1 MSTELTPPETVLADA
16 KAILAALVR
25 FDTTSRNSNL
35 ALVEWVEVYL
45 SRFGVASQ
53 RIYDPTGQKANLLA
67 TIGPVDVAGYV
78 LSGHTD
84 VVPVDGQDWTSD
96 PFMLTERDGRL
107 YGRGAC
113 DMKGFL
119 AACLA
124 QVPGMVAKPLDR
136 PIHLAFSYDE
146 EVGCIGV
153 RSMIAELAGRQVQP
167 LACFV
172 GEPTSMNVVV
182 GHKGK
187 RSQRVV
193 VTGRACHSSLAP
205 KGVNAVHAASRIVAR
220 IADLADALA
229 AHGPRDAM
237 FDVAHST
244 AHVGA
249 ITGGTALNI
258 VSDHAEFIYEIRVV
272 GADDVDALVGHIET
286 YARDTLLPAM
296 RAVAPEADIVFEDL
310 SEFPGLDIAPD
321 HEAVTL
327 AKKLAGKNGHS
338 KVAYGTEAGL
348 FMVRGGI
355 PSVIIGPGDIE
366 QAHKPDEY
374 LAVSE
379 LASACAFVGRLVAQA
394 RQPVA

>member
-1 MSTELTPPETVLADA
+1 MSTDLAAQNPVLEDA
-16 KAILAALVR
+16 KTILARLVS
-25 FDTTSRNSNL
+25 FDTTSRLSNL
-35 ALVEWVEVYL
+35 ALIAWVEAYL
-45 SRFGVASQ
+45 NRHGVASH
-53 RIYDPTGQKANLLA
+53 RIPDPTGLKANLLA
-67 TIGPVDVAGYV
+67 RIGPEGVPGYV

-84 VVPVDGQDWTSD
+84 VVPVDGQEWTSD
-96 PFMLTERDGRL
+96 PFTLIERDGKL

-119 AACLA
+119 SACLA
-124 QVPGMVAKPLDR
+124 QVPAMVASPLAR
-136 PIHLAFSYDE
+136 PIYLAFSYDE

-153 RSMIAELAGRQVQP
+153 RSMIKELAEQSTPP

-172 GEPTSMNVVV
+172 GEPTSMNVVI

-193 VTGRACHSSLAP
+193 VKGLACHSSLAP
-205 KGVNAVHAASRIVAR
+205 KGVNAVHAAARIVAR
-220 IADLADALA
+220 IADLADELA
-229 AHGPRDAM
+229 AKGPRDGM

-249 ITGGTALNI
+249 IKGGTALNI

-272 GADDVDALVGHIET
+272 GDDDVDALVHQIES
-286 YARDTLLPAM
+286 YARDQLLPPM
-296 RAVAPEADIVFEDL
+296 RAVSPDADIVFEDL
-310 SEFPGLDIAPD
+310 SEFPGLDISPD
-321 HEAVTL
+321 HDAVTR

-379 LASACAFVGRLVAQA
+379 LNAACHFVGRLVEMA
-394 RQPVA
+394 RDGA

>member
-1 MSTELTPPETVLADA
+1 MSTDLTAPRSVLSEA
-16 KAILAALVR
+16 KAILAALVA

-35 ALVEWVEVYL
+35 ALIDWVEAYL
-45 SRFGVASQ
+45 ARLGVSSQ
-53 RIYDPTGQKANLLA
+53 RIFDETGQKANLLA
-67 TIGPVDVAGYV
+67 TIGPADVAGYV

-84 VVPVDGQDWTSD
+84 VVPVDGQDWSSD
-96 PFMLTERDGRL
+96 PFSLIERDGRL

-124 QVPGMVAKPLDR
+124 QVPTMVAAPLAR

-153 RSMIAELAGRQVQP
+153 RSMIADLAARRVTP

-187 RSQRVV
+187 RSQRVIIKGV
-193 VTGRACHSSLAP
+193 SCHSSLAP
-205 KGVNAVHAASRIVAR
+205 KGVNAVHAAGRLIAY
-220 IADLADALA
+220 IADLADELA
-229 AHGPRDAM
+229 QHGPRDPL

-244 AHVGA
+244 AHVGRVE
-249 ITGGTALNI
+249 GGIALNI
-258 VSDHAEFIYEIRVV
+258 VADHAAFIYEIRVV
-272 GADDVDALVGHIET
+272 GADDVDALVGRVEA
-286 YARDTLLPAM
+286 YARDYLLPAM
-296 RAVAPEADIVFEDL
+296 RAVSPDADIIFEEI

-321 HEAVTL
+321 HAAVTL
-327 AKKLAGKNGHS
+327 AKQLAGRNSHS

-379 LASACAFVGRLVAQA
+379 LEAACQFVGRLVAVA
-394 RQPVA
+394 RSG

>member
-1 MSTELTPPETVLADA
+1 MSTDLAAHSAVLSSA
-16 KAILAALVR
+16 KAILADLVR

-35 ALVEWVEVYL
+35 ALIDWVEAYL
-45 SRFGVASQ
+45 AQYGVKGE
-53 RIYDPTGQKANLLA
+53 RIFDATGQKANLLA
-67 TIGPVDVAGYV
+67 TIGPVDRAGYV

-84 VVPVDGQDWTSD
+84 VVPVDGQDWSSD
-96 PFMLTERDGRL
+96 PFTLTERDGRL

-124 QVPGMVAKPLDR
+124 QVPAMVAQPLEK

-153 RSMIAELAGRQVQP
+153 RSMIAALAGRPVLP

-172 GEPTSMNVVV
+172 GEPTSMNVVI

-187 RSQRVV
+187 RSQRVIV
-193 VTGRACHSSLAP
+193 KGLACHSSLAP
-205 KGVNAVHAASRIVAR
+205 KGVNAVHAAARIVAK
-220 IADLADALA
+220 IADLADELA
-229 AHGPRDAM
+229 AEGPQDAL
-237 FDVAHST
+237 FDVTHST

-249 ITGGTALNI
+249 IKGGTALNI

-272 GADDVDALVGHIET
+272 GADDVDALVGRIET
-286 YARDTLLPAM
+286 YARAELLPRMKQVSPDA
-296 RAVAPEADIVFEDL
+296 EFIFEDL

-321 HEAVTL
+321 HQAVTL
-327 AKKLAGKNGHS
+327 AKTLAGRNGHA

-374 LAVSE
+374 LAISE
-379 LASACAFVGRLVAQA
+379 LAAACTFVGRLVEVA
-394 RQPVA
+394 RVI

>member
-1 MSTELTPPETVLADA
+1 MSTALAAQNPLLHDA
-16 KAILAALVR
+16 KSILASLVS
-25 FDTTSRNSNL
+25 FDTTSRLSNL
-35 ALVEWVEVYL
+35 ALIGWVEEYL
-45 SRFGVASQ
+45 ARHGVASH
-53 RIYDPTGQKANLLA
+53 RIPDPSGQKANLLA
-67 TIGPVDVAGYV
+67 CIGPQGVPGYV

-84 VVPVDGQDWTSD
+84 VVPVDGQDWASD
-96 PFMLTERDGRL
+96 PFTLTERAGKL

-124 QVPGMVAKPLDR
+124 QVPAMVSTPLAR
-136 PIHLAFSYDE
+136 PIYLAFSYDE

-153 RSMIAELAGRQVQP
+153 RSMIAELAGQTAPP

-172 GEPTSMNVVV
+172 GEPTSMNVVI

-193 VTGRACHSSLAP
+193 VTGLACHSSLAP
-205 KGVNAVHAASRIVAR
+205 KGVNAVHAAARIVAR

-229 AHGPRDAM
+229 AKGRRDPM

-249 ITGGTALNI
+249 IKGGTALNI

-272 GADDVDALVGHIET
+272 GDDDVDALVREIES
-286 YARDTLLPAM
+286 YARDQLLPAM
-296 RAVAPEADIVFEDL
+296 RAVSPDANIVFEDL

-366 QAHKPDEY
+366 QAHKPDEF

-379 LASACAFVGRLVAQA
+379 LNAACDFVGRLVEMA
-394 RQPVA
+394 RSGA

>member
-1 MSTELTPPETVLADA
+1 MSTELTPPEVVLADA
-16 KAILAALVR
+16 KAILAALVG

-35 ALVEWVEVYL
+35 ELVGWVEAYL
-45 SRFGVASQ
+45 TRYGVASQ
-53 RIYDPTGQKANLLA
+53 RIYDATGQKANLLA
-67 TIGPVDVAGYV
+67 TIGPLDKAGYV

-84 VVPVDGQDWTSD
+84 VVPVDGQDWQSD
-96 PFMLTERDGRL
+96 PFTLTERDGRL

-124 QVPGMVAKPLDR
+124 QVPAMVAAPLTR

-146 EVGCIGV
+146 EVGCLGV
-153 RSMIAELAGRQVQP
+153 RAMIAELAARDTKP

-172 GEPTSMNVVV
+172 GEPTSMKVVI

-205 KGVNAVHAASRIVAR
+205 KGVNAVHAAARIVAK
-220 IADLADALA
+220 IADLADHLA
-229 AHGPRDAM
+229 AQGARDPM
-237 FDVAHST
+237 FDIAHST

-249 ITGGTALNI
+249 IKGGTALNI
-258 VSDHAEFIYEIRVV
+258 VSDQAEFIYEIRVV
-272 GADDVDALVGHIET
+272 GADDVDQLVGTIQA
-286 YARDTLLPAM
+286 YAHDVLQPAM
-296 RAVAPEADIVFEDL
+296 QAIAPEAKIVFEDL

-327 AKKLAGKNGHS
+327 AKQLAGKNGHS

-379 LASACAFVGRLVAQA
+379 LAAACDFVGRLVSVA
-394 RQPVA
+394 RAAGR